1 MLKYCGTKLEVITT
15 TNQIR
20 ETQHNKPMRTGLKHK
35 KPWVAKSQLSLF
47 FVNLIGLKT
56 LAKLLWTNNITSF
69 KKGALIFNSFFIHCN
84 SVWWLSFIS
93 NLTFLCNISYSPFFF
108 PFFLGGLPL
117 NGAYD
122 SFVDYSNNDVVYCH
136 WIVINK

>member
-1 MLKYCGTKLEVITT
+1 MHSQVMLKYCGTKLEVITT

-56 LAKLLWTNNITSF
+56 LAKLLWTNNDR
-69 KKGALIFNSFFIHCN
+69 IFISFFIHCI

-93 NLTFLCNISYSPFFF
+93 NLTFFWDISYSPFFF
-108 PFFLGGLPL
+108 PFLLGGLPL
-117 NGAYD
+117 CGAYD
-122 SFVDYSNNDVVYCH
+122 SFVDYPNNNVVNCH

>member
-1 MLKYCGTKLEVITT
+1 MHSQVMLKYCGTKLEVITT

-20 ETQHNKPMRTGLKHK
+20 EKQHNKPMRTGLKHK

-56 LAKLLWTNNITSF
+56 LAKLLWTNNEW
-69 KKGALIFNSFFIHCN
+69 IFNSFFIHCI

-93 NLTFLCNISYSPFFF
+93 NLTFLWDISYSPFFF
-108 PFFLGGLPL
+108 SFSFRSGLPL
-117 NGAYD
+117 CGTYD
-122 SFVDYSNNDVVYCH
+122 SFVDYPNNNVVNCH

>member
-1 MLKYCGTKLEVITT
+1 MHPPVILKYCGTKLEVITT

-35 KPWVAKSQLSLF
+35 KPWVTKSQLSLF

-56 LAKLLWTNNITSF
+56 LAKLLWTNKITSF
-69 KKGALIFNSFFIHCN
+69 KKGTLIFNSFFIHCN

-93 NLTFLCNISYSPFFF
+93 NLTIFLQYIIFSFFF
-108 PFFLGGLPL
+108 SFFFRWSAFEWGLWL
-117 NGAYD
+117 
-122 SFVDYSNNDVVYCH
+122 FCRLL
-136 WIVINK
+136 

>member
-1 MLKYCGTKLEVITT
+1 
-15 TNQIR
+15 
-20 ETQHNKPMRTGLKHK
+20 MRTGLKHK

-47 FVNLIGLKT
+47 FVNLIGLKS

-69 KKGALIFNSFFIHCN
+69 KKGALIFNFFFHTLYLSLMIVIYFQFDVFVEYIIFSFF
-84 SVWWLSFIS
+84 
-93 NLTFLCNISYSPFFF
+93 
-108 PFFLGGLPL
+108 FFLFFLDGLPL

>member
-56 LAKLLWTNNITSF
+56 LAKLLWTNNDW
-69 KKGALIFNSFFIHCN
+69 IFNSFFIHCI

-93 NLTFLCNISYSPFFF
+93 NLTFLWDISYSPFFF
-108 PFFLGGLPL
+108 SFSFRSGLPL
-117 NGAYD
+117 CGACD
-122 SFVDYSNNDVVYCH
+122 SFVDYPNNNVVNCH